1 MKWTKFPSDDML
13 TKKILS
19 QCEAIKGI
27 NNITNGLEIAY
38 YLEEVII
45 RKWNHRQ
52 AITDILNVC
61 DEFNKSGSAFNFLEC
76 CDITEG
82 FIMLNTIEKIEKIAR
97 QDSD

>member
-38 YLEEVII
+38 YLLYQGVKEKRR
-45 RKWNHRQ
+45 RKHNEIHRV
-52 AITDILNVC
+52 TKVHC
-61 DEFNKSGSAFNFLEC
+61 
-76 CDITEG
+76 
-82 FIMLNTIEKIEKIAR
+82 
-97 QDSD
+97 